1 MAFLGNKKKFLSF
14 LKILSR
20 FSLTPQTVN
29 FILMTAM
36 AKQKGSSTYVGVSLK
51 DLNTYFKEDAVIQVS
66 KKFMQSYEMITG
78 ITATPKPISMK
89 VVDKNDDIKVEKID
103 TSIKEKEEIAP
114 APIELNVNNGDW

>member
-1 MAFLGNKKKFLSF
+1 MKPTGG
-14 LKILSR
+14 
-20 FSLTPQTVN
+20 V
-29 FILMTAM
+29 
-36 AKQKGSSTYVGVSLK
+36 TYIGVSLK
-51 DLNTYFKEDAVIQVS
+51 DLNKYFKEDAVIQVS

-78 ITATPKPISMK
+78 ITETPKPISMK

>member
-78 ITATPKPISMK
+78 ITETPKPISMK

-114 APIELNVNNGDW
+114 APFELNVNNGDW

>member
-36 AKQKGSSTYVGVSLK
+36 AKQKGSATYVGVSLK

-78 ITATPKPISMK
+78 ITETPKPISMK

-114 APIELNVNNGDW
+114 APFELNVNNGDW

>member
-1 MAFLGNKKKFLSF
+1 MAFLGNKKNFLSF

-78 ITATPKPISMK
+78 ITETPKPISMK

>member
-1 MAFLGNKKKFLSF
+1 M
-14 LKILSR
+14 KILSR

-78 ITATPKPISMK
+78 ITETPKPISMK